1 MEEFIKRHPA
11 WRCFTWMGGF
21 GADSPK
27 GTTLW
32 SSRPAVR
39 KLARS
44 LPQNRQWTAEMTRK
58 KTLNDGRVSVCGGKD
73 LKRSQTYTTE
83 FGLSTLNVWLEDKD
97 HAKKM
102 SSPPTDCEV
111 PQIWGHLT
119 KKERWE
125 DANLVEVFQY
135 VSLR

>member
-1 MEEFIKRHPA
+1 MVSRMTLILYILQAKNIFWLYEQPSSSILWCHPRMEEFIKRHPA

-44 LPQNRQWTAEMTRK
+44 LPQNRQWTAEMTQK
-58 KTLNDGRVSVCGGKD
+58 KLSMMVGFLFVVERFETKSNIHHGIWLKYFECMVGRQRPC
-73 LKRSQTYTTE
+73 
-83 FGLSTLNVWLEDKD
+83 
-97 HAKKM
+97 
-102 SSPPTDCEV
+102 
-111 PQIWGHLT
+111 
-119 KKERWE
+119 
-125 DANLVEVFQY
+125 
-135 VSLR
+135 